1 MKTISQNPVR
11 AFVAGCLIVSVVAC
25 GNDDD
30 PTIPQLSAAVGKD
43 FTGNCADLS
52 ASFSTL
58 TNTTITA
65 STTVAAGTLTVGG
78 QPVAEHCQ
86 VTGKMFSRTSTVDGA
101 AYAIGFEMRLPK
113 VWNGRF
119 YHQGNGGIDGA
130 VVSALGGLG
139 GGPVTNALQKGFAVL
154 SSDAG
159 HSGGTPAFGIDPQ
172 ARLDYGYQ
180 AVAKLTPMAKSAIQ
194 KTYGKGADRSYF
206 GGCSNGGRHAFVT
219 AARYAAEYDGV
230 LAGAPGYNLPKAAVA
245 NIAGAQLYASLA
257 TTATVAGPADLE
269 TGFTVAER
277 RVLANSVLAKCDAL
291 DGATDGLIQD
301 VAACQATFSLATDV
315 PTCSGARDGTCLSAA
330 QKTAVGKIFSGP
342 LRSNGTPIY
351 ASFPYDSGTAT
362 GSVTGGPPTGVAFWE
377 FFAPLNLDSGAVG
390 QIFATPPSPFVGFN
404 GVSYVL
410 NANLDTLYSQIF
422 ATDATYTESAMS
434 FMTPPNPTELSALKN
449 RGAKMLVYHGVSDQI
464 FSVNDTEAWYKGVQA
479 ANKGDASNFA
489 RFFKVPG
496 MGHCSGGPAADQF
509 DMLDSLVKWV
519 EQGNAP
525 DKVVASVRG
534 TGNLGGV
541 NTDLPAAW
549 SATRTRPLCAFPKV
563 ARYSGTGSLEA
574 EASFSCQ

>member
-159 HSGGTPAFGIDPQ
+159 HSGGTPAFGICLR
-172 ARLDYGYQ
+172 A
-180 AVAKLTPMAKSAIQ
+180 
-194 KTYGKGADRSYF
+194 
-206 GGCSNGGRHAFVT
+206 
-219 AARYAAEYDGV
+219 
-230 LAGAPGYNLPKAAVA
+230 LP
-245 NIAGAQLYASLA
+245 A
-257 TTATVAGPADLE
+257 TTYP
-269 TGFTVAER
+269 R
-277 RVLANSVLAKCDAL
+277 QR
-291 DGATDGLIQD
+291 
-301 VAACQATFSLATDV
+301 
-315 PTCSGARDGTCLSAA
+315 
-330 QKTAVGKIFSGP
+330 
-342 LRSNGTPIY
+342 
-351 ASFPYDSGTAT
+351 
-362 GSVTGGPPTGVAFWE
+362 
-377 FFAPLNLDSGAVG
+377 
-390 QIFATPPSPFVGFN
+390 
-404 GVSYVL
+404 
-410 NANLDTLYSQIF
+410 SQISPEPS
-422 ATDATYTESAMS
+422 YMRVWQ
-434 FMTPPNPTELSALKN
+434 PRLL
-449 RGAKMLVYHGVSDQI
+449 
-464 FSVNDTEAWYKGVQA
+464 W
-479 ANKGDASNFA
+479 
-489 RFFKVPG
+489 
-496 MGHCSGGPAADQF
+496 
-509 DMLDSLVKWV
+509 
-519 EQGNAP
+519 QGQQ
-525 DKVVASVRG
+525 
-534 TGNLGGV
+534 T
-541 NTDLPAAW
+541 
-549 SATRTRPLCAFPKV
+549 
-563 ARYSGTGSLEA
+563 
-574 EASFSCQ
+574 